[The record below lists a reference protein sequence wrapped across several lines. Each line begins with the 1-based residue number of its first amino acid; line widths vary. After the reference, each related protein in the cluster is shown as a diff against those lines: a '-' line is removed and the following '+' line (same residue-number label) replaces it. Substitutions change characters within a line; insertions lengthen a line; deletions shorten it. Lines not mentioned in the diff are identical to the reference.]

1 MITVI
6 GFAAFKAGV
15 EAFQRGEPRRP
26 PRGVEVELWISGY
39 ESERAE
45 QAALRPRG
53 QTLGG

>member
-45 QAALRPRG
+45 QAAQRPRG